1 MDRTQII
8 ESICFNAQEIAQII
22 EDCQWMQKNANC
34 EYDKEYAKRNAYEH
48 IAELIFGE
56 GRAQ

>member
-1 MDRTQII
+1 MDRTEIA
-8 ESICFNAQEIAQII
+8 ESIRFNADEIAMIMDDAEWVQRNGTS
-22 EDCQWMQKNANC
+22 EYQKESAQRSA
-34 EYDKEYAKRNAYEH
+34 YDR

>member
-1 MDRTQII
+1 MDRTEIA
-8 ESICFNAQEIAQII
+8 ESIRFNADEIAMII
-22 EDCQWMQKNANC
+22 DDAEWVQKNGRC
-34 EYDKEYAKRNAYEH
+34 EFEKESAQRSAYEH

>member
-1 MDRTQII
+1 MDRTEIA
-8 ESICFNAQEIAQII
+8 ESIRFNAELIAEVID
-22 EDCQWMQKNANC
+22 DCQWMQKNANC